1 VRLRVSEYDSDSGS
15 IQNSE
20 LRVESVIGW
29 SAARNIRSIDGQNS
43 EQAPMLRI
51 EMTLS
56 VCEHKT
62 SN

>member
-1 VRLRVSEYDSDSGS
+1 VRLRVSEYDSDGGS

-20 LRVESVIGW
+20 LRVKSVIGW
-29 SAARNIRSIDGQNS
+29 NAARNIRNIDGQNS

-51 EMTLS
+51 EMTLI
-56 VCEHKT
+56 VREYKT